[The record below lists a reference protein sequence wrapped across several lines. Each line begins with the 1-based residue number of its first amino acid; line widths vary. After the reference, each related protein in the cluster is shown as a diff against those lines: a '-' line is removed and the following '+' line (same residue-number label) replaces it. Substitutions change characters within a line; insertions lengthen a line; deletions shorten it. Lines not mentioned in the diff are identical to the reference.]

1 MSKVTRFV
9 DSDSAKDLDKK
20 KHVIDFDFTIY
31 GGAVSWKV
39 FLQLVVALL
48 TTQVEYII
56 LTEAVKKIM
65 VERLNV

>member
-1 MSKVTRFV
+1 MNKVTRFV

-48 TTQVEYII
+48 TT
-56 LTEAVKKIM
+56 
-65 VERLNV
+65 

>member
-20 KHVIDFDFTIY
+20 KPIIDFDFTIY

-48 TTQVEYII
+48 TT
-56 LTEAVKKIM
+56 
-65 VERLNV
+65 